1 MWSSHRKMGTKGCSS
16 AGQGTAS
23 TCPHSIPAPKSTF
36 AASGYI
42 PRDDAD
48 QFRKIEEA
56 ASLRSDCV
64 IGVLRNAG
72 RLPGGI
78 TVPFQQKPHVSA
90 NQCQSPA
97 Q

>member
-56 ASLRSDCV
+56 ASLRADCV
-64 IGVLRNAG
+64 IGVLRCFLAESPFG
-72 RLPGGI
+72 FGGNI
-78 TVPFQQKPHVSA
+78 T
-90 NQCQSPA
+90 
-97 Q
+97 